1 MLDGDT
7 LSTSLKLNIF
17 FGIVLAPW
25 RLLMKD
31 YNATRETFIRRL
43 DAYVNDQQ
51 LLEGIL
57 NLTDYQMYKL
67 LHEGVFS
74 LHQWR
79 DYERKDTINFRAMQ
93 KLDSAL
99 EMPDGYSE
107 QRKKITLVSKIEDVL
122 FERKVRVMDRKLNE
136 LLNRRFDG
144 RGFVDANRNVLR
156 EGFLRTLRSIF
167 AMREYWAKCR
177 HRIVM

>member
-25 RLLMKD
+25 QPLMKD
-31 YNATRETFIRRL
+31 YNATGEMFIRRL

-57 NLTDYQMYKL
+57 NLTDYQVYKL

-74 LHQWR
+74 LLQWR
-79 DYERKDTINFRAMQ
+79 DCERRDTINFRAMQ
-93 KLDSAL
+93 KNDSAL

-107 QRKKITLVSKIEDVL
+107 QRKKLPL
-122 FERKVRVMDRKLNE
+122 
-136 LLNRRFDG
+136 
-144 RGFVDANRNVLR
+144 
-156 EGFLRTLRSIF
+156 
-167 AMREYWAKCR
+167 
-177 HRIVM
+177 